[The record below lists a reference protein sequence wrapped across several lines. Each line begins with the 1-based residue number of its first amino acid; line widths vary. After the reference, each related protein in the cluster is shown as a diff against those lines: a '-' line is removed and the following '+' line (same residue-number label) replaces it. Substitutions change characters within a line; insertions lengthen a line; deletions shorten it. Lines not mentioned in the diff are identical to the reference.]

1 MLNRTY
7 FLWGIETMIQA
18 WSMATGQNETEMALQ
33 LSNFT
38 LQYTAQHAP
47 MGMRAALQ
55 LQNPWENNRAHFDP
69 FANPWPHKYAS
80 DIPEFVNSSC
90 EQLPCECHAC
100 ECHCPPTP
108 MCDCDNSKALQIHVC
123 PQVPPKVFIWNNKTL
138 HDVPEWKY
146 FKNDTHYEVFH
157 SMECPNVNVTEI
169 VTEIEFVPVQVEVTK
184 YLFDTEYIPWPYPY
198 EVNVTVERIVTEKVF
213 VNISVPLCTWPT
225 WKQARNWIRQQGSN
239 VWRMVASIVASVF
252 GFMVIVGQGLT
263 NNAPANWHT
272 LASQAIVSTFG
283 FYFTGFCFTCALTP
297 ELMYKLLTV
306 VVMVAFGILILN
318 WRTTRKEKAI
328 MCELDRIQAAFFPG
342 MNFAEV
348 VYREYNLIP
357 KDPNEFPVFKAFKDF
372 AHATQ
377 WTNDLDQS
385 CSDTLAPFI
394 ANMTKMF
401 QDGSDHFKIKVL
413 VFFVVLKN
421 YTNMFAPGKDFPN
434 PANDVQTKGKLAMQT
449 ELSKLEDLHKPA
461 KDNWFTTII
470 KEQNDR
476 EQAWTEAQ
484 ASRTA
489 PAQPVQ
495 GLANAGS

>member
-1 MLNRTY
+1 
-7 FLWGIETMIQA
+7 MILA
-18 WSMATGQNETEMALQ
+18 WSMATGQNETEMAQQ

-80 DIPEFVNSSC
+80 DIPEFVNNTC
-90 EQLPCECHAC
+90 EQLPC

-108 MCDCDNSKALQIHVC
+108 MCDCDNSKALQIDVC

-157 SMECPNVNVTEI
+157 SMECPNVNVTEL
-169 VTEIEFVPVQVEVTK
+169 EFVQ
-184 YLFDTEYIPWPYPY
+184 
-198 EVNVTVERIVTEKVF
+198 VNVTVERIVTETVF
-213 VNISVPLCTWPT
+213 VERIVTETVFESVPLCTLPT
-225 WKQARNWIRQQGSN
+225 WEQALHWIRQQGSN
-239 VWRMVASIVASVF
+239 VWRMVIWVLTQLYIF
-252 GFMVIVGQGLT
+252 GKGLT
-263 NNAPANWHT
+263 NNPPNTWHRM
-272 LASQAIVSTFG
+272 ASQTIASAFG
-283 FYFTGFCFTCALTP
+283 VCVTCALTAD
-297 ELMYKLLTV
+297 LMYQSLLV
-306 VVMVAFGILILN
+306 VVMVASGILSLN

-342 MNFAEV
+342 MNYAEV

-372 AHATQ
+372 AHATV

-401 QDGSDHFKIKVL
+401 QDGSDDFKIKVL
-413 VFFVVLKN
+413 VFFVVLKY

-434 PANDVQTKGKLAMQT
+434 PATDVQTKGQLAMQT
-449 ELSKLEDLHKPA
+449 QLSKLEDLHKPA
-461 KDNWFTTII
+461 KDKWFTLII

-476 EQAWTEAQ
+476 DKAFTEAQ
-484 ASRTA
+484 ASRV
-489 PAQPVQ
+489 PAQAVQ
-495 GLANAGS
+495 GPAP